1 MMSLY
6 DAKLAHTASKAR
18 RRRREA
24 RLISSP
30 GRPYGPDFRPD
41 MRSALVIFPLT
52 HHTALLALSLVG
64 ACAGPAASLVP
75 SSGESVDIRAGY
87 YSHALVGR
95 KTASGEPY
103 DPELFTAS
111 HPTLPMG
118 TILRV
123 TRQPVGPSVEVRVN
137 DRCGCTHGRQLDL
150 SEAAARQLNILR
162 VGKAQV
168 RIEVLGRRPVR

>member
-1 MMSLY
+1 
-6 DAKLAHTASKAR
+6 
-18 RRRREA
+18 
-24 RLISSP
+24 
-30 GRPYGPDFRPD
+30 
-41 MRSALVIFPLT
+41 MRSVPVILPLRHHAAALALV
-52 HHTALLALSLVG
+52 LVA
-64 ACAGPAASLVP
+64 ACAGPAANLVP
-75 SSGESVDIRAGY
+75 SPGESVEIRASY

-103 DPELFTAS
+103 DPALFTAS
-111 HPTLPMG
+111 HATLPMG

-123 TRQPVGPSVEVRVN
+123 TRLPDGPSVEVRVN

-162 VGKAQV
+162 VGAAQV